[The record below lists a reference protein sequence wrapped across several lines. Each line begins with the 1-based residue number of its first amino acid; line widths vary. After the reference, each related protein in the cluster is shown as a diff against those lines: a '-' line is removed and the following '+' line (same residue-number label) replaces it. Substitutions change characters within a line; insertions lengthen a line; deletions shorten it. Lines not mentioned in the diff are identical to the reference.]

1 MGFLPAADAAY
12 LTEKGIVYEEAQDG
26 SQKAVILRSYL
37 LPAGRFDSAHADI
50 LILLPP
56 GYPDVSPDMFYLVPW
71 VRIAGANRF
80 PSRADVPLTFRGQ
93 QWQRWSRHST
103 EWRPGV
109 DGIWTM
115 MKRIDT
121 ALKAAA

>member
-12 LTEKGIVYEEAQDG
+12 LNEKGVVHEEVQEG
-26 SQKAVILRSYL
+26 GRKAVILLAYP
-37 LPAGRFDSAHADI
+37 LPASRFDCARADI

-71 VRIAGANRF
+71 VRLAGANRF
-80 PSRADVPLTFRGQ
+80 PRCADVPFTFRGQ
-93 QWQRWSRHST
+93 QWQRWSRHNT
-103 EWRPGV
+103 EWRSGV

-115 MKRIDT
+115 VKRIET
-121 ALKAAA
+121 ALAAAA

>member
-12 LTEKGIVYEEAQDG
+12 LNDKGIVYEEAQDG
-26 SQKAVILRSYL
+26 SQKAVILRAYL
-37 LPAGRFDSAHADI
+37 LPAGRFDRARADI
-50 LILLPP
+50 LILLPQ

-71 VRIAGANRF
+71 VRLTGANRF
-80 PSRADVPLTFRGQ
+80 PKCADVPFTFSGQ
-93 QWQRWSRHST
+93 QWQRWSRHNT

-115 MKRIDT
+115 VKRIDT
-121 ALKAAA
+121 ALGKAA